1 MTHSPH
7 PIIPRQGPDFGLDGD
22 IPRYWFGGDV
32 FKTRFFD
39 AMSLLFPEGE
49 KYFIVCVRDYRDRI
63 TDPQLAAEVRDFIYQ
78 EGQHGM
84 VHTRFNDRLRE
95 QGIAV
100 DTVLDKQKRV
110 MFGFFRKYFP
120 RRFTLAQTA
129 AAEHMT
135 ALMAHGFFNNR
146 MFADADPRIR
156 AMYAWHAVE
165 EIEHKAVAF
174 DVFKKVARGGYFTRV
189 LAMMLVSFTF
199 PFHVFA
205 IMRHMFAVDGVQQ
218 RFRVWIKGLW
228 WLYGPGGLYPRLM
241 PSYLAYFLPGFHPWK
256 HGDLAVYRL
265 WNEQF
270 ERHQG
275 DAVKAA
281 DAVMAAQLEATPA

>member
-241 PSYLAYFLPGFHPWK
+241 PSYLAYYLPGFHPWK

-281 DAVMAAQLEATPA
+281 DAVMAAQLEAAPA